1 MQIPDGLKSEV
12 YLGGV
17 SFVQKQFDWNVSLK
31 FSRLCPLIIN
41 FIYINANPWIS
52 EVSGDGWGVL
62 LYKDFA

>member
-12 YLGGV
+12 YLGEV

-31 FSRLCPLIIN
+31 FSWLWPLIIN
-41 FIYINANPWIS
+41 FTDINANPWIS
-52 EVSGDGWGVL
+52 EVWGDGWGVL

>member
-1 MQIPDGLKSEV
+1 MQIPDGLKV

-41 FIYINANPWIS
+41 FIYINAIPSNFAILS
-52 EVSGDGWGVL
+52 VGFL
-62 LYKDFA
+62 LIE